1 MTDKALLLHW
11 LAACSGP
18 LLAAGAAQAQQ
29 AAPAQRPNIL
39 FILTD
44 DQRWDAVGYVNP
56 IVRTPHID
64 SLAREG
70 VCFRNAFV
78 TTPISAASRASLLT
92 GMYER
97 THGYTFR
104 QGPLKEPYMQ
114 QSYPVLLRASGY
126 TTAYFGKFGVTYPG
140 AQRLFDAADLYDR
153 RGKFPDRRGYFYKT
167 IDGDTVHLT
176 RYTGYEAQRFLR
188 EVDPSKPFCLSLGFS
203 APHAHDP
210 APEQYFWEPW
220 ADSLYRDL
228 TVAPPLLADDRYFE
242 ELPEAVRRG
251 YNRVRWTWR
260 YDTPQKYQHS
270 VKGYYRMISEVDREV
285 GAIRQVLRERGLD
298 RNTIIVF
305 MGDNGYFLGERQ
317 LAGKWLMYDR
327 SLRVPMLIYDPRGRD
342 PREVEDMVLNM
353 AVPATILDAAG
364 VAVPE
369 AYQGVS
375 LLGYTRGEA
384 PAADREAFLCEHLWE
399 LDEIPSSEGIRT
411 ERWKYMRYRFIP
423 GREELYDLA
432 ADSEEA
438 VVGGAAPGVRSADR
452 TLRLAA
458 PPLIPGEGVPPE
470 KSMPENSAQPRPYA
484 FSGKSVR
491 NASRGFFC
499 RNEGFPRIFPMECN
513 LLWLKMFGSLFRAGT
528 CCRRAVC
535 ISAEKSVSL
544 SEEPA
549 PEGGRLIALG
559 GLLPAGRILSAKR

>member
-29 AAPAQRPNIL
+29 AASAQRPNIL

-126 TTAYFGKFGVTYPG
+126 TTAYFGKFGVIYPG

-270 VKGYYRMISEVDREV
+270 VKGYYRMISEIDREV

-342 PREVEDMVLNM
+342 PREVEDMVLNID
-353 AVPATILDAAG
+353 VPATILDAAG

-369 AYQGVS
+369 AYQSGGNTCVTAS
-375 LLGYTRGEA
+375 SRVGRSSTIWRPIRRRRSISPPIRPTAGRWRSCAGSAAGRSSVTSRCAATDSGRRCSSRKIHAGERC
-384 PAADREAFLCEHLWE
+384 AAAAVRFFG
-399 LDEIPSSEGIRT
+399 EIGSEC
-411 ERWKYMRYRFIP
+411 
-423 GREELYDLA
+423 
-432 ADSEEA
+432 
-438 VVGGAAPGVRSADR
+438 
-452 TLRLAA
+452 
-458 PPLIPGEGVPPE
+458 
-470 KSMPENSAQPRPYA
+470 
-484 FSGKSVR
+484 FSG
-491 NASRGFFC
+491 
-499 RNEGFPRIFPMECN
+499 IF
-513 LLWLKMFGSLFRAGT
+513 L
-528 CCRRAVC
+528 
-535 ISAEKSVSL
+535 
-544 SEEPA
+544 
-549 PEGGRLIALG
+549 PE
-559 GLLPAGRILSAKR
+559 

>member
-1 MTDKALLLHW
+1 
-11 LAACSGP
+11 
-18 LLAAGAAQAQQ
+18 
-29 AAPAQRPNIL
+29 
-39 FILTD
+39 
-44 DQRWDAVGYVNP
+44 
-56 IVRTPHID
+56 
-64 SLAREG
+64 
-70 VCFRNAFV
+70 
-78 TTPISAASRASLLT
+78 
-92 GMYER
+92 MYER

-126 TTAYFGKFGVTYPG
+126 TTAYFGKFGVIYPG

-210 APEQYFWEPW
+210 APELYFWEPW

-270 VKGYYRMISEVDREV
+270 VKGYYRMISEIDREV

-342 PREVEDMVLNM
+342 PREVEDMVLNIDDPRCGGRRRARSLSGRQPAGLHPRRGAGRRPRSVPVRTSLGAGRNPFERGNPHR
-353 AVPATILDAAG
+353 AVEIHALPLHPG
-364 VAVPE
+364 
-369 AYQGVS
+369 
-375 LLGYTRGEA
+375 LGGALRSG
-384 PAADREAFLCEHLWE
+384 
-399 LDEIPSSEGIRT
+399 
-411 ERWKYMRYRFIP
+411 
-423 GREELYDLA
+423 GRSGGGGQSRLRSGLRPD
-432 ADSEEA
+432 
-438 VVGGAAPGVRSADR
+438 VGGAAPGVRPADR
-452 TLRLAA
+452 ALRLAA

-470 KSMPENSAQPRPYA
+470 KSMPENGAQPRPYA

-528 CCRRAVC
+528 CCRRTVC
-535 ISAEKSVSL
+535 ISSEKSVSL

-549 PEGGRLIALG
+549 PEGGRLIALDG
-559 GLLPAGRILSAKR
+559 PLPAGRILPAKR

>member
-1 MTDKALLLHW
+1 MTDKALLLYW

-188 EVDPSKPFCLSLGFS
+188 EVDLSKPFCLSLGFS

-285 GAIRQVLRERGLD
+285 GAIR
-298 RNTIIVF
+298 
-305 MGDNGYFLGERQ
+305 
-317 LAGKWLMYDR
+317 
-327 SLRVPMLIYDPRGRD
+327 LIYDPRGRD
-342 PREVEDMVLNM
+342 PREVEDMVLNID
-353 AVPATILDAAG
+353 VPATILDAAG

-423 GREELYDLA
+423 GWEELYDLA
-432 ADSEEA
+432 ADPEEA
-438 VVGGAAPGVRSADR
+438 VNLASDPAYDR
-452 TLRLAA
+452 TLEELR
-458 PPLIPGEGVPPE
+458 
-470 KSMPENSAQPRPYA
+470 R
-484 FSGKSVR
+484 
-491 NASRGFFC
+491 
-499 RNEGFPRIFPMECN
+499 ECD
-513 LLWLKMFGSLFRAGT
+513 RQIE
-528 CCRRAVC
+528 RY
-535 ISAEKSVSL
+535 VSL
-544 SEEPA
+544 
-549 PEGGRLIALG
+549 R
-559 GLLPAGRILSAKR
+559 RH

>member
-1 MTDKALLLHW
+1 MTDKALLLHR

-29 AAPAQRPNIL
+29 AASAQRPNIL

-126 TTAYFGKFGVTYPG
+126 TTAYFGKFGVTCPG

-188 EVDPSKPFCLSLGFS
+188 EADPSKPFCLSLGFS

-342 PREVEDMVLNM
+342 PREVEDMVLNID
-353 AVPATILDAAG
+353 VPATILDAAG

-423 GREELYDLA
+423 GWEELYDLA
-432 ADSEEA
+432 ADPEEA
-438 VVGGAAPGVRSADR
+438 VNLASDPAYGR
-452 TLRLAA
+452 TLEELR
-458 PPLIPGEGVPPE
+458 
-470 KSMPENSAQPRPYA
+470 R
-484 FSGKSVR
+484 
-491 NASRGFFC
+491 
-499 RNEGFPRIFPMECN
+499 ECD
-513 LLWLKMFGSLFRAGT
+513 RQIE
-528 CCRRAVC
+528 RY
-535 ISAEKSVSL
+535 VSL
-544 SEEPA
+544 
-549 PEGGRLIALG
+549 R
-559 GLLPAGRILSAKR
+559 RH

>member
-1 MTDKALLLHW
+1 
-11 LAACSGP
+11 
-18 LLAAGAAQAQQ
+18 
-29 AAPAQRPNIL
+29 
-39 FILTD
+39 
-44 DQRWDAVGYVNP
+44 
-56 IVRTPHID
+56 
-64 SLAREG
+64 
-70 VCFRNAFV
+70 
-78 TTPISAASRASLLT
+78 
-92 GMYER
+92 MYER

-251 YNRVRWTWR
+251 LQPRALDVALR
-260 YDTPQKYQHS
+260 YAAEVPAQRQGLLPHDLGGRPRGGSYPAS
-270 VKGYYRMISEVDREV
+270 VAR
-285 GAIRQVLRERGLD
+285 AGLD

-342 PREVEDMVLNM
+342 PREVEDMVLNID
-353 AVPATILDAAG
+353 VPATILDAAG

-438 VVGGAAPGVRSADR
+438 VNLASDPAYGR
-452 TLRLAA
+452 TLEELR
-458 PPLIPGEGVPPE
+458 
-470 KSMPENSAQPRPYA
+470 R
-484 FSGKSVR
+484 
-491 NASRGFFC
+491 
-499 RNEGFPRIFPMECN
+499 ECN
-513 LLWLKMFGSLFRAGT
+513 RQIE
-528 CCRRAVC
+528 RY
-535 ISAEKSVSL
+535 VSL
-544 SEEPA
+544 
-549 PEGGRLIALG
+549 R
-559 GLLPAGRILSAKR
+559 RH

>member
-1 MTDKALLLHW
+1 M
-11 LAACSGP
+11 P
-18 LLAAGAAQAQQ
+18 
-29 AAPAQRPNIL
+29 
-39 FILTD
+39 
-44 DQRWDAVGYVNP
+44 
-56 IVRTPHID
+56 
-64 SLAREG
+64 
-70 VCFRNAFV
+70 
-78 TTPISAASRASLLT
+78 
-92 GMYER
+92 
-97 THGYTFR
+97 
-104 QGPLKEPYMQ
+104 
-114 QSYPVLLRASGY
+114 
-126 TTAYFGKFGVTYPG
+126 
-140 AQRLFDAADLYDR
+140 
-153 RGKFPDRRGYFYKT
+153 
-167 IDGDTVHLT
+167 
-176 RYTGYEAQRFLR
+176 
-188 EVDPSKPFCLSLGFS
+188 
-203 APHAHDP
+203 HDP

-342 PREVEDMVLNM
+342 PARWRTWCSISTFRRRSSMRR
-353 AVPATILDAAG
+353 ASPCPKPIRASA
-364 VAVPE
+364 
-369 AYQGVS
+369 

-438 VVGGAAPGVRSADR
+438 VNLASDPAYGR
-452 TLRLAA
+452 TLEELR
-458 PPLIPGEGVPPE
+458 
-470 KSMPENSAQPRPYA
+470 R
-484 FSGKSVR
+484 
-491 NASRGFFC
+491 
-499 RNEGFPRIFPMECN
+499 ECN
-513 LLWLKMFGSLFRAGT
+513 RQIE
-528 CCRRAVC
+528 RY
-535 ISAEKSVSL
+535 VSL
-544 SEEPA
+544 
-549 PEGGRLIALG
+549 R
-559 GLLPAGRILSAKR
+559 RH

>member
-1 MTDKALLLHW
+1 MTDKALLLYW

-78 TTPISAASRASLLT
+78 TTPISAARASLLT

-188 EVDPSKPFCLSLGFS
+188 EVDLSKPFCLSLGFS

-285 GAIRQVLRERGLD
+285 GAIRLVLREQGLD

-342 PREVEDMVLNM
+342 PREVEDMVLNID
-353 AVPATILDAAG
+353 VPATILDAAG

-411 ERWKYMRYRFIP
+411 ERWKYMRYCFIP
-423 GREELYDLA
+423 GWEELYDLA
-432 ADSEEA
+432 ADPEEA
-438 VVGGAAPGVRSADR
+438 VNLASDPAYDR
-452 TLRLAA
+452 TLEELR
-458 PPLIPGEGVPPE
+458 
-470 KSMPENSAQPRPYA
+470 R
-484 FSGKSVR
+484 
-491 NASRGFFC
+491 
-499 RNEGFPRIFPMECN
+499 ECD
-513 LLWLKMFGSLFRAGT
+513 RQIE
-528 CCRRAVC
+528 RY
-535 ISAEKSVSL
+535 VSL
-544 SEEPA
+544 
-549 PEGGRLIALG
+549 R
-559 GLLPAGRILSAKR
+559 RH